1 MVERRRAA
9 PGRPGRDAMVRDVQL
24 LARNPRPET
33 AADDRL
39 GVPVLSRADRV
50 RTVLAAAL
58 GPLITGYAAVAALLA
73 LVTAIDS
80 VANFSVPG
88 VLRAAGLG
96 WLAAYQVPIT
106 ILGRPLGVL
115 PLLATVGVCVLVARS
130 ASLAAQRLGYREPG
144 QAVNLVAPIAGAHA
158 LLGVSI
164 AFLSIGASV
173 SVEPLPA
180 CLAPGF
186 VSGLAATVGVARC
199 CGFADSARETLDP
212 AAIRGL
218 RAGALGMAAL
228 IALGT
233 LVVTL
238 SLVLSVPTAGR
249 LFGANAPGIGSGA
262 GMLLLS
268 LGYLPNAVVGAL
280 SLAIGPGFSIGSV
293 SVSAFSFTGGVM
305 PGIPLLAGMPEHAAR
320 WWPLL
325 MLLPAAAG
333 ALVGWSVRT
342 GDDDPRRRL
351 RTVGI
356 AGALVAF
363 GCVLLGTVAGGRL
376 GSGAFDPVTIPVG
389 LTSVAAFGWILVPG
403 GLVAWFA
410 GPRARPDS
418 GEGEEEP
425 AEDFAP
431 DVVEPE
437 EGFDPEDAE
446 DDPFPTPET
455 SREDSVD
462 TREDTVEEAEEVRN
476 EEPPTSGGPEVPS

>member
-1 MVERRRAA
+1 M
-9 PGRPGRDAMVRDVQL
+9 QL
-24 LARNPRPET
+24 LARNQRPET
-33 AADDRL
+33 AADDP
-39 GVPVLSRADRV
+39 VAVLSRADRAK
-50 RTVLAAAL
+50 TVLAAVV

-80 VANFSVPG
+80 VANFSVSG

-115 PLLATVGVCVLVARS
+115 PLLATAGVAALVARS
-130 ASLAAQRLGYREPG
+130 ASHAAQRLGYREPG

-158 LLGVSI
+158 FLGVSI

-173 SVEPLPA
+173 SVEPLSA
-180 CLAPGF
+180 FLAPGF
-186 VSGLAATVGVARC
+186 VSGLAATAGVARC
-199 CGFADSARETLDP
+199 CGFADFARHTLDP
-212 AAIRGL
+212 AAVRGL

-228 IALGT
+228 MAMGT

-249 LFGANAPGIGSGA
+249 LFGANSPGIGSGA

-268 LGYLPNAVVGAL
+268 LGYLPNAIVGAL

-293 SVSAFSFTGGVM
+293 SVSAFSFTGGPI
-305 PGIPLLAGMPEHAAR
+305 PGIPLLAGMPEHAAP

-325 MLLPAAAG
+325 TLLPAAAG
-333 ALVGWSVRT
+333 ALVGWSVRA

-376 GSGAFDPVTIPVG
+376 GSGAFDPVSIPVG

-418 GEGEEEP
+418 GAGDEEP
-425 AEDFAP
+425 AEACIP
-431 DVVEPE
+431 DVFVPDEVFDLEDLAGDPFATPE
-437 EGFDPEDAE
+437 TDQEYVVDAPEDAVA
-446 DDPFPTPET
+446 DA
-455 SREDSVD
+455 
-462 TREDTVEEAEEVRN
+462 EEARN
-476 EEPPTSGGPEVPS
+476 DEPPTSGGPEVPS